1 MSLRRILWG
10 KNMEAEYTTVK
21 DWYRAN
27 RRELKKYRGQWIAY
41 NHQGV
46 ISCDRDYDKM
56 KDGVDPSLSS
66 LDYVIDRIYES
77 EFVEPVRFPGFHCC
91 K

>member
-46 ISCDRDYDKM
+46 ISGDRDYDKM
-56 KDGVDPSLSS
+56 KDGIPADVPKLGYASAQ
-66 LDYVIDRIYES
+66 I
-77 EFVEPVRFPGFHCC
+77 
-91 K
+91 